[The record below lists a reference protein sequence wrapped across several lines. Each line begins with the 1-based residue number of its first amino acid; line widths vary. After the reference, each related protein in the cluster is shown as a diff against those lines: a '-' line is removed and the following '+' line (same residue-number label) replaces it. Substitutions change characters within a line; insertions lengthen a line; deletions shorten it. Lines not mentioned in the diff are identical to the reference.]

1 MAVCPSLG
9 PLNHCTTLMLTKQRL
24 RSVLVSWLS
33 KDSLSI
39 TGHQWQVEHQL
50 RHKEEGTAA
59 DTE

>member
-1 MAVCPSLG
+1 
-9 PLNHCTTLMLTKQRL
+9 MLTKQRL